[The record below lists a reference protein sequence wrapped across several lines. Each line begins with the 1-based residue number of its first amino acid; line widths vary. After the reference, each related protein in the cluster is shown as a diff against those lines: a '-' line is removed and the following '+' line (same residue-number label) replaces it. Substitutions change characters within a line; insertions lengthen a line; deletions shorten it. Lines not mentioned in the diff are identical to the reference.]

1 MLPTILDSYMQTY
14 LLTASGQRYRLTGPE
29 LDTPRIGDI
38 AHHLA
43 QINRFTGAA
52 SRPYSVAEHS
62 LLCEHIAASEGA
74 GPVARLCAL
83 MHDAHEAYCSD
94 MASPVKIAI
103 RAPLGEFN
111 RWEHF
116 EYTHHFNVA
125 DAFGL
130 RKAFLDNFD
139 DIKRWDLIALATER
153 RDLMPADDG
162 EGWEILRGVSPFA
175 GDYGI
180 WGDLNSHQRRGARWD
195 VWRELFFEKYRDLL
209 ALAVTTEGTYAD

>member
-1 MLPTILDSYMQTY
+1 MTTPY

-74 GPVARLCAL
+74 GPLARLCAL
-83 MHDAHEAYCSD
+83 MHDAHEAYTSD
-94 MASPVKIAI
+94 MATPVKLAI
-103 RAPLGEFN
+103 RAPLGVHN
-111 RWEHF
+111 VWEYF
-116 EYTHHFNVA
+116 ENVHA
-125 DAFGL
+125 NHVRSSFGL
-130 RKAFLDNFD
+130 FAAFAEQAHLV
-139 DIKRWDLIALATER
+139 KRWDLIALATER

-162 EGWEILRGVSPFA
+162 DGWEILRGVEPLVPSAMPF
-175 GDYGI
+175 GFHDYHD
-180 WGDLNSHQRRGARWD
+180 WFY
-195 VWRELFFEKYRDLL
+195 WRDNFIEQYSYL
-209 ALAVTTEGTYAD
+209 ATAVMAAES